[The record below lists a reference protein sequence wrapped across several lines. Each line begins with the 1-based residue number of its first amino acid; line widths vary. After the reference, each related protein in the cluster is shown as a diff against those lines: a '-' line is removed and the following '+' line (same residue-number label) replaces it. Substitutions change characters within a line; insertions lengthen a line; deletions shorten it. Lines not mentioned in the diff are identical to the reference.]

1 MFTFGLIVM
10 SLMGKSNHYFEGNI
24 CRMAAPSGRSHSAM
38 FACPITVR
46 VIAQPPLLRLKWQI
60 LEKNLKFLSV
70 FLAHYHHFVL
80 SLPNKQAKTGCGLA
94 DATGKPCVLLS
105 CCTVS
110 ATNALTSW
118 SLLAQRLQ
126 TNVKEGRGG
135 VHRKADFTHLRR
147 CTSRTFRYGIY
158 CTTNC

>member
-1 MFTFGLIVM
+1 MRKSFSRQMYLKNIDRRWIDHLDALEDIKDAA
-10 SLMGKSNHYFEGNI
+10 SLRSYAQKNPLVEYKNEAGDAYDRMLNEITENI

-110 ATNALTSW
+110 ATNALTS
-118 SLLAQRLQ
+118 
-126 TNVKEGRGG
+126 
-135 VHRKADFTHLRR
+135 
-147 CTSRTFRYGIY
+147 
-158 CTTNC
+158 